1 MRLDHI
7 ASFIVNVLTTTILP
21 LLYTRRYDYQVS
33 RAHFSNRPC
42 QHLRCASSIAQ
53 PGRITRC
60 VAFTGKT
67 SHAQKSRSNSL
78 TGRERHRLQPP
89 SRRRLRPRRNALARK
104 RRLRQQR
111 VLLQVPPHRR
121 RPVNS
126 RSVICSNPRV
136 QSARRLPQRLPPRP
150 LLPRLRQRAADMGW
164 YGLTPRH
171 TFITRKAL
179 VFTARPR
186 RAST

>member
-1 MRLDHI
+1 MRLDYV
-7 ASFIVNVLTTTILP
+7 ASFIVNVLTTILP
-21 LLYTRRYDYQVS
+21 LLYPRRYDYQIS
-33 RAHFSNRPC
+33 RAHFCNRSGRHLPC
-42 QHLRCASSIAQ
+42 TGSIAH

-121 RPVNS
+121 RRRRRRLLTFLN
-126 RSVICSNPRV
+126 RRV
-136 QSARRLPQRLPPRP
+136 QSARRLPQRLPPQP
-150 LLPRLRQRAADMGW
+150 LLPPLRQRAADMGW
-164 YGLTPRH
+164 YGLTPSH
-171 TFITRKAL
+171 TFITMKAR
-179 VFTARPR
+179 VFMARPR